1 MKKYSFLLILF
12 FASCQIEYTGDE
24 RLVVKGNLVDENN
37 QPLANCKIEAWVYK
51 EGGTIPFLFYVP
63 DEKNLISYTTT
74 DKNGNYTMIF
84 PKPSNESSMAVTVV
98 PKENNQEKYFINI
111 QKNNFNDYTLNLSS
125 TKIYKKSSISN
136 LIINL
141 NQMDDSSNEIQY
153 IKLIGTFPE
162 HYVYVNPI
170 DVIDEYFR
178 YDYKKSVIKNQS
190 LIVQYEIFNYETG
203 ILSKIEE
210 TILVGDSD
218 TITHT
223 FNY

>member
-1 MKKYSFLLILF
+1 
-12 FASCQIEYTGDE
+12 
-24 RLVVKGNLVDENN
+24 
-37 QPLANCKIEAWVYK
+37 
-51 EGGTIPFLFYVP
+51 
-63 DEKNLISYTTT
+63 
-74 DKNGNYTMIF
+74 
-84 PKPSNESSMAVTVV
+84 
-98 PKENNQEKYFINI
+98 
-111 QKNNFNDYTLNLSS
+111 
-125 TKIYKKSSISN
+125 
-136 LIINL
+136 
-141 NQMDDSSNEIQY
+141 MDDSSNEIQY

-218 TITHT
+218 TVTHN